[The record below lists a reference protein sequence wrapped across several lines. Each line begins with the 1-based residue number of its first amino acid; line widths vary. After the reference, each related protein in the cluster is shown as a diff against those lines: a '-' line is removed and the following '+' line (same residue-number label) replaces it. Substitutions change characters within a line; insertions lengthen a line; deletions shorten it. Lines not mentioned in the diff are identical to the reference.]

1 MTTLKLTQ
9 YSGEIPRLIPRLLP
23 DTAAQRAVNVRLED
37 GGLTPVRKKKFTANL
52 TGLAEGTV
60 QTVYKNGA
68 EWLGWATQVDAAP
81 GPVAT
86 DRLYYTGD
94 GVPKMRVAG
103 VSYPLAVPQPA
114 GALTGTPSG
123 TGSGNVTTL
132 LYVYTWVTQWDEES
146 EPCAASNYINWQT
159 GQSVT
164 LSGFV
169 SPPAGRGITK
179 QRIYRTQSGNTT
191 SGLYFIAERAASN
204 TNYVDAV
211 NLAASQE
218 LIPSVDWN
226 APPDTLQGLTPLPN
240 GMMAGFNGK
249 DLMFCEPWRPHAWPE
264 KYVLTTDYPIVAI
277 GAFGASVAVLT
288 TGNPYIATG
297 TSPDSMTMEKVEQNI
312 PCINARGVVDLGYS
326 VAYPSNDGLAVISS
340 SGASVMSNQL
350 FTRSDWQKML
360 PATMI
365 ASQFA
370 GRYFASYEYVEAD
383 GRPVSGSIIVDMTG
397 QTPFLLRTDE
407 KPDALAYDIPSGAL
421 YMLFGLEID
430 EWDPV
435 GQANETLTWKS
446 KQFILPKPS
455 NFGAMMI
462 DAGGTRTPE
471 EQAAYEQQI
480 ADDNAWNAAHFGNVS
495 IEGEVGGAA
504 VGAYAVGDDLLRR
517 TVDQPFV
524 SVNVYADQK
533 LVANVSTL
541 NRIARLPA
549 GFEAR
554 IWEFEVNANTQI
566 AEINIATNAKE
577 LALV

>member
-1 MTTLKLTQ
+1 MPTIKLTQ
-9 YSGEIPRLIPRLLP
+9 FTGEIPRLIPRLLP
-23 DTAAQRAVNVRLED
+23 DTAAQNSMNVRLED
-37 GGLTPVRKKKFTANL
+37 GGLTPVRKRNFVANVV
-52 TGLAEGTV
+52 GLAAGTIK
-60 QTVYKNGA
+60 TIYKNGA
-68 EWLGWATQVDAAP
+68 EWLAWPVNVDAAP

-94 GVPKMRVAG
+94 GAPKMRVAG
-103 VSYPLAVPQPA
+103 VVYPLAVPQPA
-114 GALTGTPSG
+114 GSLTGTPG
-123 TGSGNVTTL
+123 GAGSGNVTTL

-146 EPCAASNYINWQT
+146 EPCAASNYINWQP

-164 LSGFV
+164 LSGFA
-169 SPPAGRGITK
+169 SPPAGRGIVK
-179 QRIYRTQSGNTT
+179 QRIYRTQSGNAT

-204 TNYVDAV
+204 ANYVDAV
-211 NLAASQE
+211 NLAAAQE
-218 LIPSVDWN
+218 LIPSTDWN
-226 APPDTLQGLTPLPN
+226 APPDTLAGLTALPN
-240 GMMAGFNGK
+240 GMMAAFNGK

-264 KYVLTTDYPIVAI
+264 KYVLTTDYPIVAL
-277 GAFGASVAVLT
+277 GAFGSTIAVLT
-288 TGNPYIATG
+288 TGNPYVVSG

-312 PCINARGVVDLGYS
+312 PCINGRATVDLGYS

-340 SGASVMSNQL
+340 SGATVMSNQL
-350 FTRSDWQKML
+350 FTRSDWLKML
-360 PATMI
+360 PATMN

-370 GRYFASYEYVEAD
+370 GRYFASYEYLDAD
-383 GRPVSGSIIVDMTG
+383 SRAKSGSFIVDMTG
-397 QTPFLLRTDE
+397 QTPFLLRTDL
-407 KPDALAYDIPSGAL
+407 KPDAFAYDIPTGAL
-421 YMLFGLEID
+421 YMLFGTEIY

-435 GQANETLTWKS
+435 GQSNETLTWKS
-446 KQFILPKPS
+446 KQFILPKPT

-462 DAGGTRTPE
+462 DAGGTRTPD

-480 ADDNAWNAAHFGNVS
+480 ADDDAWNAAHFGNVS

-504 VGAYAVGDDLLRR
+504 VGAYAVGGDLLRR
-517 TVDQPFV
+517 TEDRPFV

-554 IWEFEVNANTQI
+554 MWEFEVNSNTQI